1 MSAPFI
7 IPFNHQ
13 PVSTSIK
20 TSAYTIPSGKYA
32 RVIPLN
38 WSGTWSIPNNST
50 GLTYTDAGFD
60 FNGSIIATQTYSVT
74 YSLTTTQ
81 SATKTNYIIPP
92 AFSGVNCTYHVYCA
106 GSASLDSF
114 SSEHVSGSTV
124 YTIGISGSSSVA
136 QFMYEINSVPKIN
149 RLIIT
154 HIPNTAVSITTR
166 GMFSC
171 EMAAEPFWVTE
182 GDVLNS
188 NGNGY
193 FLIEEYNKIS

>member
-38 WSGTWSIPNNST
+38 WNGTWSIPNNSN

-60 FNGSIIATQTYSVT
+60 FNGSIISTQNYSVT
-74 YSLTTTQ
+74 YSMTSSSQ
-81 SATKTNYIIPP
+81 ANRINYIISP
-92 AFSGVNCTYHVYCA
+92 AFSGVNCNYYAYNPSTGTSSLSTEHVTGSSTLTYGASGSGTA
-106 GSASLDSF
+106 GSYYAA
-114 SSEHVSGSTV
+114 
-124 YTIGISGSSSVA
+124 YTLI
-136 QFMYEINSVPKIN
+136 PKIN
-149 RLIIT
+149 RLII
-154 HIPNTAVSITTR
+154 VSYPANNISQTFR

-188 NGNGY
+188 NGYGS